1 MLDRAKKMV
10 AAALASI
17 VVATSAIPAQSMPIS
32 VNPAGADAR
41 IERVDGRNWNGNRGD
56 RNWDRRHGYDR
67 RPGYDRRHQAYNGRG
82 GYYNGNRYD
91 RYPPGYRPPRPGPD
105 YRWDNNDNAWVPLAV
120 LGAGALIIGGAIAAG
135 NNNRPQQTNGLNP
148 KHYAWCENRY
158 RSYRTYDNTFQPY
171 NGPRQQCLSPYY

>member
-1 MLDRAKKMV
+1 MQMLDRAKKMV

-41 IERVDGRNWNGNRGD
+41 IERVDGRNRNGDRGG
-56 RNWDRRHGYDR
+56 RNWDRRPNSDH
-67 RPGYDRRHQAYNGRG
+67 RHQAH
-82 GYYNGNRYD
+82 NRDRHD

-105 YRWDNNDNAWVPLAV
+105 YGWDNNDNAWVPLAV

-148 KHYAWCENRY
+148 KHYAWCDNRY
-158 RSYRTYDNTFQPY
+158 RSYRSYDNTFQPY
-171 NGPRQQCLSPYY
+171 NGPRKQCLSPYY